1 MDEKDRSS
9 GWIGAILASR
19 WRIESKI
26 ARGGVA
32 TVFRARTPDGQLGAV
47 KIMHPQFARNPDVR
61 SRFLREGYAAN
72 KVGHPDVVRIL
83 EAGTAQDGSPFLVME
98 LLEDGEPLEARR
110 ERLGGRLPLDEVAR
124 AADQLLGILASAHAQ
139 GIIHRDIK
147 AENLFAMADG
157 TLKVLDF
164 GIAQIKEAAAQNEPT
179 ATGLL
184 LGTPEFMS
192 PEQALGKR
200 GLVDAQSDIY
210 SVGASLFT
218 LLSGEAVHVYDSLP
232 LLLNAV
238 AMRQARSLAS
248 VAFKGLPREV
258 IAIVDKALA
267 LEKPRRW
274 ASATAMR
281 EALRKALP
289 WAAEKARLVPAPKPR
304 VASVVSGGKKIEPVD
319 RPVPVLFRESEGT
332 MTAALLGSGD
342 RPALS
347 APKPPS
353 GRSWAPTPED
363 GVRAARISKLP
374 PAMTPGAGV
383 RAPRPPRDVPVLFG
397 DPPSSGGGD
406 SGTLAMAPL
415 APPALRTVIR
425 PPVRYDTMVE
435 EEGARTEPEAWGQE
449 FAQHD
454 MEGPTVALT
463 APPVQPSQSPITPRM
478 AEPES
483 ADTKTTM
490 DLVPPDVAM
499 HGDFPADPLLTGPFA
514 ALPPIGDPPLG
525 AMYEPSPLAMRE
537 PTFPPMIVAPPVP
550 DERTQT
556 AHFALVGLAI
566 VVVLSGLVGAFLYFR

>member
-9 GWIGAILASR
+9 GWIGAILANR

-83 EAGTAQDGSPFLVME
+83 EAGTAQEGSPFLVME
-98 LLEDGEPLEARR
+98 LLEDGEPLESRR

-124 AADQLLGILASAHAQ
+124 ATDQLLGILAAAHAQ

-147 AENLFAMADG
+147 AENLFVMADG

-200 GLVDAQSDIY
+200 GTVDAQSDVY

-238 AMRQARSLAS
+238 AMRQARSLSS

-289 WAAEKARLVPAPKPR
+289 WAAEKARLVPSPR
-304 VASVVSGGKKIEPVD
+304 PRAASSVSGGKMVD
-319 RPVPVLFRESEGT
+319 RPEVRPVPVLFRESEGT
-332 MTAALLGSGD
+332 MTAALVGSGE
-342 RPALS
+342 RPALE

-363 GVRAARISKLP
+363 GVRAARISRLP

-383 RAPRPPRDVPVLFG
+383 RVPRPPRDVPVLFG
-397 DPPSSGGGD
+397 DPPSSGSNDG
-406 SGTLAMAPL
+406 GTLAMAPL
-415 APPALRTVIR
+415 PPPIQRTVVR
-425 PPVRYDTMVE
+425 PPVTRYDTMIE
-435 EEGARTEPEAWGQE
+435 EEGARTEPEAWGAE
-449 FAQHD
+449 FAQQD

-483 ADTKTTM
+483 QDTKTTTM

-499 HGDFPADPLLTGPFA
+499 HGDYPGDPLMTGPFPA
-514 ALPPIGDPPLG
+514 IT
-525 AMYEPSPLAMRE
+525 YEPSPLAMRE
-537 PTFPPMIVAPPVP
+537 PTFPPMIVAPPIP

>member
-1 MDEKDRSS
+1 MDENDRSS

-32 TVFRARTPDGQLGAV
+32 TVFRAKTADGQLGAV

-83 EAGTAQDGSPFLVME
+83 EAGTAQEGSPFLVME
-98 LLEDGEPLEARR
+98 LLEDGEPLESRR
-110 ERLGGRLPLDEVAR
+110 ERLGGRLPLDEIAR
-124 AADQLLGILASAHAQ
+124 ATDQLLGILAAAHAQ

-147 AENLFAMADG
+147 AENLFVLADG

-200 GLVDAQSDIY
+200 GTVDAQSDIY
-210 SVGASLFT
+210 SVGATLFT

-238 AMRQARSLAS
+238 AMRQARSLSS

-274 ASATAMR
+274 ASAAAMR
-281 EALRKALP
+281 DALRRALP
-289 WAAEKARLVPAPKPR
+289 WAGEKARLVPSPR
-304 VASVVSGGKKIEPVD
+304 PRSVVSGGKMVD
-319 RPVPVLFRESEGT
+319 RPEVRPVPVLFRESEGT
-332 MTAALLGSGD
+332 MTAALAGSGE
-342 RPALS
+342 RPALE

-363 GVRAARISKLP
+363 GVRAAQSSKLP
-374 PAMTPGAGV
+374 PAVTSGSGV
-383 RAPRPPRDVPVLFG
+383 RVPRPPQRDLPLLFG
-397 DPPSSGGGD
+397 DPPSSD
-406 SGTLAMAPL
+406 SNDRGTLAMAPL
-415 APPALRTVIR
+415 PAPIRTVVR
-425 PPVRYDTMVE
+425 PPVTRYDTMIE
-435 EEGARTEPEAWGQE
+435 EEGARTAPEAWGAE

-463 APPVQPSQSPITPRM
+463 APPVQPSTSPITPRM

-483 ADTKTTM
+483 QDTKTTM
-490 DLVPPDVAM
+490 DLLPPDLAM
-499 HGDFPADPLLTGPFA
+499 QGDPLMTGPFP
-514 ALPPIGDPPLG
+514 ALV
-525 AMYEPSPLAMRE
+525 YEPVPLAMRE

-550 DERTQT
+550 DERTQM